1 MTIMDDIGT
10 DILLERPYLFEVG
23 GERFAIYPPSLG
35 LLSLM
40 QIRLSKIGINPV
52 ALQSVGAIELLRV
65 AKNKKKECCE
75 LIAIA
80 SCRTHE
86 DALNDRETRRRAE
99 LFAECLD
106 YDDVATLIVGVL
118 QFNRH
123 KQWMDEAGIIKE
135 RNRMAKVMRYKQGGG
150 NIAFGG
156 KSVFGQ
162 LIDPAME
169 RYGWTYE
176 YVVWGVSAAVL
187 EILMADKVCD
197 IFLTDEEKKK
207 IPAHLIDTGDVINGD
222 DPRNW
227 EKMKKIMDLT

>member
-1 MTIMDDIGT
+1 MDDIGT

-150 NIAFGG
+150 NTAQLMDDAQLYRRLGG
-156 KSVFGQ
+156 DGLCVAGFCQGYFSK
-162 LIDPAME
+162 
-169 RYGWTYE
+169 
-176 YVVWGVSAAVL
+176 VV
-187 EILMADKVCD
+187 KQ
-197 IFLTDEEKKK
+197 FLTNSVGYDFLLDKALVGEHTDELLTRLLEV
-207 IPAHLIDTGDVINGD
+207 DVLLHHNCRG
-222 DPRNW
+222 
-227 EKMKKIMDLT
+227 